1 MVSIG
6 QIERGIAR
14 YVDNEI
20 MPNIHQS
27 GLAKIAIGTAAG
39 IIVQRVGRMI
49 DQYTSNPALQALG
62 LVDAEKNIDLD
73 LLVPELKKNIPDE
86 GFKVRIPNPLTG
98 ADMVAMTFHR
108 DDVDRLHQY
117 IMQG

>member
-6 QIERGIAR
+6 QIERGAAR

-20 MPNIHQS
+20 MPNINQS

-39 IIVQRVGRMI
+39 ILVQRAGRLVENYV
-49 DQYTSNPALQALG
+49 DNPMLKALG
-62 LVDAEKNIDLD
+62 VVDAEKNVDLD
-73 LLVPELKKNIPDE
+73 LLLPELRKNIPEE

-108 DDVDRLHQY
+108 EDVDRLHQY